1 MVDLFVVCERCACAH
16 GGKEEKINRHYIGFV
31 VCVFF
36 FKFTI
41 TFCKYHIKWHVCC
54 CCCCCLGK
62 CVSLWVSQSCS
73 LSSKWIDFHRQSNR
87 QLRFTWINTE
97 IKMYYFIRCVNSKMY
112 EFLSASTRYT
122 FVIWHPKF
130 FLLHKRCDAQNGIWL
145 FTFTTIESKKNS
157 IHYSHT
163 E

>member
-1 MVDLFVVCERCACAH
+1 MC
-16 GGKEEKINRHYIGFV
+16 
-31 VCVFF
+31 
-36 FKFTI
+36 
-41 TFCKYHIKWHVCC
+41 CC

-130 FLLHKRCDAQNGIWL
+130 FFCTKGAMFKMEYGCLLSPQSNRRKTAYITATRSKATHMAALFPCENVGICRKMPMIL
-145 FTFTTIESKKNS
+145 PNFDLYTYMPFASFSTLILP
-157 IHYSHT
+157 
-163 E
+163 